1 SLSVDRV
8 SVAREGDAHHRAQG
22 AGDRRPA
29 GARDREV
36 YGDAAAGASRE
47 SAGGRRDARLGPGA
61 RHAPRRPSRRG
72 RRRRDDRLHPE
83 GCGRHEAVP
92 RGGCQGGARSHPAGA
107 DLSMVA
113 RELSTAVARFAMLL
127 RRHGLP
133 VTLIHATDG
142 VRALDHLDI
151 GDRAELRLAFR
162 TVFVG
167 RPEEV
172 PVFDRCFDAFWRAA
186 SAEEET
192 PGLIQVPPGE
202 AREGDALLKSSSQ
215 KREGVA
221 LETWGEGDEAGDTG
235 DTGEPLRVPS
245 ASESEA
251 LVGQDFSTFGADQLD
266 EILRLTIKIA
276 RRLAHRITRRR
287 RPVRRRGRVDLRRT
301 LRANLTR
308 GDLIELRYRER
319 KRKKVRLVLLC
330 DVSGSMDL
338 YSRFLLQFLF
348 ALQNVFGRVETFIF
362 STRLTRVTELL
373 RGRSY
378 RQVLRRL
385 TDVRDWSGGTRIGE
399 SFAQFNR
406 EWPHLVDRRT
416 IVIVLSDGWDTGEPD
431 VLATELMRIKRRAAR
446 LIWLNPL
453 LGNPSYEPLTR
464 GMAAAMPLIDDF
476 AAGHNLAAL
485 RDLAGKLHL

>member
-1 SLSVDRV
+1 MTD
-8 SVAREGDAHHRAQG
+8 E
-22 AGDRRPA
+22 P
-29 GARDREV
+29 
-36 YGDAAAGASRE
+36 
-47 SAGGRRDARLGPGA
+47 
-61 RHAPRRPSRRG
+61 RG
-72 RRRRDDRLHPE
+72 RR
-83 GCGRHEAVP
+83 
-92 RGGCQGGARSHPAGA
+92 GGG
-107 DLSMVA
+107 
-113 RELSTAVARFAMLL
+113 
-127 RRHGLP
+127 
-133 VTLIHATDG
+133 
-142 VRALDHLDI
+142 
-151 GDRAELRLAFR
+151 
-162 TVFVG
+162 
-167 RPEEV
+167 
-172 PVFDRCFDAFWRAA
+172 
-186 SAEEET
+186 
-192 PGLIQVPPGE
+192 
-202 AREGDALLKSSSQ
+202 REG
-215 KREGVA
+215 
-221 LETWGEGDEAGDTG
+221 
-235 DTGEPLRVPS
+235 
-245 ASESEA
+245 
-251 LVGQDFSTFGADQLD
+251 
-266 EILRLTIKIA
+266 
-276 RRLAHRITRRR
+276 
-287 RPVRRRGRVDLRRT
+287 RRT

-308 GDLIELRYRER
+308 GEIIELRYRER

-362 STRLTRVTELL
+362 STRLTRITELL

-431 VLATELMRIKRRAAR
+431 VLSTELMRIKRRAAR